1 MVSLIDK
8 KYKLIYEIIF
18 TLLAIIAAIITLL
31 DLTET
36 INLSTNITLHTL
48 DTAIFYIFIFDYV
61 TRLIISRDK
70 KYFFKNNIPDLIAI
84 IPFNSLFKVFR
95 IAKLI
100 RLASMTKLLK
110 LARFV
115 GVFVRLNKKIKGVLK
130 TNGLNHALWFT
141 LIIILLSA
149 IGIYVA
155 EPHTV
160 RTFENALWW
169 SFVTATTVGYGDIYP
184 ITAVGKI
191 MGGIIT
197 FLGVGSVAIPT
208 GIISAG
214 FVENYTEMQRNRLSE
229 AKNKTT
235 GSITIEKKSEDVG
248 KLINELEKK
257 YGVDIVVILRDGV
270 MVMAEDKVRAKAD
283 DILIYRDIV

>member
-1 MVSLIDK
+1 VVSLIDK

-169 SFVTATTVGYGDIYP
+169 SFVTATTVGYGDIFP
-184 ITAVGKI
+184 TSKI
-191 MGGIIT
+191 GRIIA
-197 FLGVGSVAIPT
+197 GVLMLT
-208 GIISAG
+208 GIGTIG
-214 FVENYTEMQRNRLSE
+214 MI
-229 AKNKTT
+229 T
-235 GSITIEKKSEDVG
+235 GSISTYFMSRQNSTKEHNDISEIIKQSKNLKTQEIDEI
-248 KLINELEKK
+248 LNYINYVKTK
-257 YGVDIVVILRDGV
+257 R
-270 MVMAEDKVRAKAD
+270 KNR
-283 DILIYRDIV
+283 

>member
-18 TLLAIIAAIITLL
+18 TLLAIIAVIITLL
-31 DLTET
+31 DITEV
-36 INLSTNITLHTL
+36 INLSNNIILNTL

-61 TRLIISRDK
+61 IRLIISGDK

-100 RLASMTKLLK
+100 RLASMTKFLK
-110 LARFV
+110 LARFI

-141 LIIILLSA
+141 LIIIFLSA

-169 SFVTATTVGYGDIYP
+169 SFVTATTVGYGDIFP
-184 ITAVGKI
+184 TTKI
-191 MGGIIT
+191 GRIIA
-197 FLGVGSVAIPT
+197 GVLMLT
-208 GIISAG
+208 GIGTIG
-214 FVENYTEMQRNRLSE
+214 MI
-229 AKNKTT
+229 T
-235 GSITIEKKSEDVG
+235 GSISTYFMSRQNSTKEHNDISEIIKQSKNLTTQEIDEI
-248 KLINELEKK
+248 LNYINYVKTK
-257 YGVDIVVILRDGV
+257 R
-270 MVMAEDKVRAKAD
+270 KNR
-283 DILIYRDIV
+283 